1 LTATPRLAAARRRA
15 DPSPDDVRRAVGD
28 AIRDLIRHDPDLW
41 ARVQADAALWQ
52 SFGFTDAVPAD

>member
-1 LTATPRLAAARRRA
+1 MTATPPLAAERRRT

-28 AIRDLIRHDPDLW
+28 AIRDLIRHDPALW

-52 SFGFTDAVPAD
+52 TFGFADAATDD